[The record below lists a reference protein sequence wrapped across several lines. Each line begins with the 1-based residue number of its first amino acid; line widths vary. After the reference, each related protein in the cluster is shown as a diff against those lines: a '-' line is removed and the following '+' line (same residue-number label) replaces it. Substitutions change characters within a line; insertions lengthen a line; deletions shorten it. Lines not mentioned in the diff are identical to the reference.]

1 MSQWFRE
8 TRLTWMRESI
18 EIFGHLN
25 REHIMRK
32 FQVSPAQAAL
42 DLGEAQRR
50 WPDQFVYNAST
61 KRYEEAAA

>member
-25 REHIMRK
+25 REPIMRK
-32 FQVSPAQAAL
+32 FEVSAAQAAL
-42 DLGEAQRR
+42 DDAEAQRR
-50 WPDQFVYNAST
+50 WPDHFVYNASA
-61 KRYEEAAA
+61 KRYEEAA

>member
-8 TRLTWMRESI
+8 TRLQWMRESI
-18 EIFGHLN
+18 EMFGHLN

-50 WPDQFVYNAST
+50 WPNHFVYNAST